1 MRPSPGCT
9 PAQRAVMSR
18 AQALAV
24 DLSCAAAPDDQS
36 AKAMPITII
45 HLSMDMLPSRRLVK
59 LYEHLR
65 EVLADLI
72 YVKCDWT
79 MTAFRVDEHI
89 VGRER
94 CRASQQNR
102 AAHVRFG
109 SKADITRRLGHVRF
123 TPESRHHSDIA
134 GCPLSANSDHGSLVG
149 PKALNN
155 ECNACLIFRSAQC

>member
-1 MRPSPGCT
+1 
-9 PAQRAVMSR
+9 MSR

-65 EVLADLI
+65 EVLADFI
-72 YVKCDWT
+72 YVKCDWA
-79 MTAFRVDEHI
+79 MTAFRLDEHI

-109 SKADITRRLGHVRF
+109 SKAEVKAPDIDVRF
-123 TPESRHHSDIA
+123 TPNSGHDSDIVRRPLCAKSRHGGTQSVSSKR
-134 GCPLSANSDHGSLVG
+134 GRLV
-149 PKALNN
+149 PRRLWELKHVVDML
-155 ECNACLIFRSAQC
+155 EF